1 VAHGFQPHMGENQK
15 SLTGGPSVGAIQR
28 MQKFSEAG
36 LGKALAAGDHKAVS
50 GIIGMAYSEIK
61 RLGQYKEGSDE
72 FYTAVGNRAAR
83 VVKKTQVS
91 TSKVDRSMI
100 GMSQSPT
107 TSVVSMFF
115 GAREK
120 VINQT
125 REGVIRIQRGLRMGG
140 EDGHREVQ
148 RGVKSLVG
156 TIAFGLGTVAMVDL
170 LRLAMR
176 RPKDFKDEDGET
188 KIGIVLNMAVSRMLD
203 TVVGTLPGANLGL
216 SSMTASL
223 SPTHDESTRRLYT
236 DWQGDHPAWSMLTYP
251 PAAVNDIRKILS
263 EFDKAEDMTLNYRE
277 RKIARDK
284 AYRALNSASK
294 NVEGII
300 SEFLGIPVY
309 QARRLWSTGNI
320 FRKDQE

>member
-1 VAHGFQPHMGENQK
+1 
-15 SLTGGPSVGAIQR
+15 
-28 MQKFSEAG
+28 
-36 LGKALAAGDHKAVS
+36 
-50 GIIGMAYSEIK
+50 
-61 RLGQYKEGSDE
+61 
-72 FYTAVGNRAAR
+72 
-83 VVKKTQVS
+83 
-91 TSKVDRSMI
+91 
-100 GMSQSPT
+100 
-107 TSVVSMFF
+107 
-115 GAREK
+115 
-120 VINQT
+120 
-125 REGVIRIQRGLRMGG
+125 MGG

-251 PAAVNDIRKILS
+251 PLAVNDIRKLFS
-263 EFDKAEDMTLNYRE
+263 EFFKAQDMTLNYRE
-277 RKIARDK
+277 RKIARDE